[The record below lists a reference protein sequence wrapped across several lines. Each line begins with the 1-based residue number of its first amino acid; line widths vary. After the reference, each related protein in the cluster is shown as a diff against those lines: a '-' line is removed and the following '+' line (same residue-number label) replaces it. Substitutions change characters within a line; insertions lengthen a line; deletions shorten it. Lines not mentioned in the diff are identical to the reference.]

1 MKKHPIK
8 AIFVSAGALAGLVTC
23 GGPQSPSDTA
33 AAPAAYPIVEIAPT
47 DFALVPC
54 ANVSSEAFCAILAAG
69 GKRIVIGAPAGI
81 GDGRVPGEE
90 TLPDAVLLTS
100 LHPLDIEGVDEL
112 RNRTWSAG
120 RRVPLKVA
128 GGLGTGDF
136 VESLNSAYTFP
147 DAKAFLDMPGDSRDF
162 AAMPIEAVEIRS
174 GDIAFDT
181 GDLVIKAREAGNGRI
196 AFLATYDGDD
206 VLLVPCG
213 GRLEDSL
220 ADAETIW
227 IMACASDAEVLGAD
241 MKWPS
246 DEAIFVGG
254 MDEE

>member
-33 AAPAAYPIVEIAPT
+33 AAPAANPIVEIAPT

-54 ANVSSEAFCAILAAG
+54 ANVSPQVFCAILAAG

-90 TLPDAVLLTS
+90 TLPDAVLLPS

-112 RNRTWSAG
+112 RNRTWAAG
-120 RRVPLKVA
+120 RRTPLKVA
-128 GGLGTGDF
+128 GGLGTSDF
-136 VESLNSAYTFP
+136 AESLNTAYTFP
-147 DAKAFLDMPGDSRDF
+147 DARAFLDRPGDSRDF
-162 AAMPIEAVEIRS
+162 SAMPIEAMEIRS

-181 GDLVIKAREAGNGRI
+181 GDLVITAREAGNGRI
-196 AFLATYDGDD
+196 AFLAAYDDDD

-213 GRLEDSL
+213 GRVEDSL
-220 ADAETIW
+220 VDAETIW
-227 IMACASDAEVLGAD
+227 IVACASDADILGAD
-241 MKWPS
+241 IEWPTN
-246 DEAIFVGG
+246 EAIFVSGVN
-254 MDEE
+254 EE